1 MGNIA
6 VINILQDYCVGMTDD
21 SIDNKDESENSE
33 WQKTVM
39 DSLKECIERA
49 SHFRCA
55 LRNSIKVKMFESYI
69 GSKVTTS
76 SKKKSLLI
84 KIKHKL

>member
-33 WQKTVM
+33 
-39 DSLKECIERA
+39 
-49 SHFRCA
+49 
-55 LRNSIKVKMFESYI
+55 
-69 GSKVTTS
+69 
-76 SKKKSLLI
+76 
-84 KIKHKL
+84 